1 MQELEKILEEII
13 DQLKEEGCIIDDAA
27 GNRAEE
33 IIRKHMKEGSKKGMG
48 YKNPVPSIDDVM
60 LCKKFYISKTFT
72 FNENVTLKEAAKG
85 IGRLIQENEG
95 EIPADWIGFADRPK
109 AREECG
115 WWNGGELTAGNL
127 SDFRQM

>member
-1 MQELEKILEEII
+1 MQGLEKILEEII
-13 DQLKEEGCIIDDAA
+13 EQLKAEGCIIDDAA

-33 IIRKHMKEGSKKGMG
+33 IVRKHMKEGSKKGMG

-115 WWNGGELTAGNL
+115 WWNG
-127 SDFRQM
+127 

>member
-1 MQELEKILEEII
+1 MLFRSE
-13 DQLKEEGCIIDDAA
+13 QLKAEGCIIDDAA

-33 IIRKHMKEGSKKGMG
+33 IVRKHMKEGSKKGMG

-115 WWNGGELTAGNL
+115 WWNG
-127 SDFRQM
+127 